1 MCIGPLSTVMMKPA
15 ARISRIICR
24 SDVWLVSSTQFSGGS
39 ILRLDLPTTTT
50 RVGANERQ
58 SSSII
63 ELDSDLPSPR
73 ANGCNKIK
81 GGYSSKREIGRAS
94 CRERV

>member
-1 MCIGPLSTVMMKPA
+1 SCPCSQVAAKPTG
-15 ARISRIICR
+15 RIRRSICR
-24 SDVWLVSSTQFSGGS
+24 SDVWLVSPTQFSRGS

-63 ELDSDLPSPR
+63 ELDSDVPSPR

-81 GGYSSKREIGRAS
+81 GGYSSKRGSGSPLGIGQRKA
-94 CRERV
+94 